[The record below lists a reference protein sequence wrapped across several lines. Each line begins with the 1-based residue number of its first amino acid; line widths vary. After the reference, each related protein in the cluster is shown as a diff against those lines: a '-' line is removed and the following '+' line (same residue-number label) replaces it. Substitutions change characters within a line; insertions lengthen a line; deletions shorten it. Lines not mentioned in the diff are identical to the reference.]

1 MSANALLK
9 RFDIVADQPANIP
22 ALRRLVV
29 DLAVRGKLLPDDE
42 LDMDV
47 QEMLRR
53 ISSKADDLVM
63 AGAIKKQK
71 HLPNIGDDEV
81 PAAYLAH
88 CTFAR
93 LGNIANLHKGLTGI
107 QSSTPGEFP
116 LVVTSAERGTCDHFD
131 FDGAAAIIPLVSSTG
146 HGNASINRLHYQAGK
161 FALGTILCAVF
172 PFDESLISARFLY
185 EYLTAFKED
194 LLVSKMI
201 GTANVTLTLGKIAE
215 VPVPILA
222 PAVQRRVDELMTL
235 CDQLEAAQQE
245 RERRRD
251 RLAAASLQRLNQ
263 PAADTTPEAQRE
275 HARFHLHHLPR
286 LTTRPEHIEALRQA
300 IFNLAVHGR
309 LVRQNTDDENA
320 IALLKRIDQKRV
332 KLLSADYPN
341 PQEARTQ
348 LRKQEIQVLPDKLSF
363 SPDGW
368 SWATLMQCSLL
379 VIDCHNKTAPYSP
392 SGIPLIR
399 TTNVRNGCL
408 NLKEPKFVDDLTYA
422 RWSARCEPDPGDI
435 VITREAPMGEVAVI
449 PSGMKICL
457 GQRMM
462 LARLVPDTIDPQFL
476 LYSLRDP
483 NLMERVQDKPIG
495 ATVQHLR
502 VGGIE
507 TLLVPLPPL
516 AEQQRIV
523 AKVDELMA
531 LCDQLEA
538 QLRITQTDS
547 RRLLEAVLEAALA
560 PA

>member
-29 DLAVRGKLLPDDE
+29 DLAVRGKLLAVDE

-53 ISSKADDLVM
+53 ISSKTDDLVS

-71 HLPNIGDDEV
+71 HLPNIGDDEI

-93 LGNIANLHKGLTGI
+93 LGNIANLQKGLTGI

-146 HGNASINRLHYQAGK
+146 HGNASINRLHYQEGK

-172 PFDESLISARFLY
+172 PFDEQLISARFLY
-185 EYLTAFKED
+185 EYLTAFKEE

-222 PAVQRRVDELMTL
+222 PAVQMRVDELMAL
-235 CDQLEAAQQE
+235 CDQLESAQHE
-245 RERRRD
+245 RDRRRD

-275 HARFHLHHLPR
+275 YARFYLHHLPR
-286 LTTRPEHIEALRQA
+286 LTTRPEHIKAMRQT
-300 IFNLAVHGR
+300 ILNCAVAGR
-309 LVRQNTDDENA
+309 LVSQHASDESAFDLKNRIAEEKKRLLVTRGAKTKPSITEDEKFVAFDLPRGWSWQQLDQLAWKITDGDHLTPQRESSG
-320 IALLKRIDQKRV
+320 RF
-332 KLLSADYPN
+332 LLSARNVLNGRLDLSDVDYVGDAEFQRMRGRCDP
-341 PQEARTQ
+341 E
-348 LRKQEIQVLPDKLSF
+348 KFDVLISCSGSIGRVAIVDK
-363 SPDGW
+363 DD
-368 SWATLMQCSLL
+368 AYVL
-379 VIDCHNKTAPYSP
+379 VRSAALVKLVFAQDIAPYIAKALLSDH
-392 SGIPLIR
+392 LQAQMA
-399 TTNVRNGCL
+399 VRS
-408 NLKEPKFVDDLTYA
+408 KA
-422 RWSARCEPDPGDI
+422 A
-435 VITREAPMGEVAVI
+435 A
-449 PSGMKICL
+449 
-457 GQRMM
+457 Q
-462 LARLVPDTIDPQFL
+462 
-476 LYSLRDP
+476 P
-483 NLMERVQDKPIG
+483 NLFIGSIRQLMIPI
-495 ATVQHLR
+495 
-502 VGGIE
+502 
-507 TLLVPLPPL
+507 PPL
-516 AEQQRIV
+516 TEQRRIV

-538 QLRITQTDS
+538 QLSITQTDS
-547 RRLLEAVLEAALA
+547 HRLLAAVLSNALLQTHRQE
-560 PA
+560 